1 MIKAVAFDI
10 GKVLLDFDYSIL
22 VRKLAPQT
30 QWGEDELND
39 YLNQSPLLARYES
52 GELSSSKFFEQIKGE
67 TGFRGSE
74 AGFAALFEDIFTPI
88 SGMIDLHRQIAQS
101 GIPTFTFS
109 NTNEMAVRYIART
122 YDFWP
127 IFKGHILSYE
137 VGALKPGAK
146 IYEALE
152 ECSGFTGREIAY
164 LDDLPENCAAA
175 GERGWQV
182 CCHKDV
188 SYSREFFRELGV
200 LNPSSNPDS
209 AS

>member
-22 VRKLAPQT
+22 VQRLAPQT
-30 QWGEDELND
+30 QWNKTELND

-52 GELSSSKFFEQIKGE
+52 GGLSSTEFFEQIKGE

-74 AGFAALFEDIFTPI
+74 TGFAALFEDIFTPI
-88 SGMIDLHRQIAQS
+88 PEMIDIHSQIALS

-109 NTNEMAVRYIART
+109 NTNEMAVRYISRT

-127 IFKGHILSYE
+127 KFRGHILSYE
-137 VGALKPGAK
+137 VRALKPELK

-152 ECSGFTGREIAY
+152 DRSGFTGREIAY
-164 LDDLPENCAAA
+164 LDDLVENCAAA
-175 GERGWQV
+175 GERGWKV
-182 CCHKDV
+182 CCHEEV
-188 SYSREFFRELGV
+188 RGSREFLRELGV
-200 LNPSSNPDS
+200 LNPYSKPDS

>member
-30 QWGEDELND
+30 QWNEPELND

-52 GELSSSKFFEQIKGE
+52 GEVGSSKFFEQIKGE

-74 AGFAALFEDIFTPI
+74 TDFAALFEDIFAPI
-88 SGMIDLHRQIAQS
+88 PGMIDLHSQIAQS

-127 IFKGHILSYE
+127 IFKGHMCQIL
-137 VGALKPGAK
+137 V
-146 IYEALE
+146 
-152 ECSGFTGREIAY
+152 
-164 LDDLPENCAAA
+164 
-175 GERGWQV
+175 
-182 CCHKDV
+182 
-188 SYSREFFRELGV
+188 LGV
-200 LNPSSNPDS
+200 PSTSQR
-209 AS
+209 

>member
-52 GELSSSKFFEQIKGE
+52 GELSSSKFFEQIKEE

-74 AGFAALFEDIFTPI
+74 TDFAALFEDIFTPI
-88 SGMIDLHRQIAQS
+88 PGMIDLHSQIAQS

-122 YDFWP
+122 HDFWP

-164 LDDLPENCAAA
+164 LDDLPENCVAA

-188 SYSREFFRELGV
+188 SCSREFFRELGV